1 MNSHW
6 LLCLIGYSWLLS
18 THDTM
23 KVKKWQSSNPRAIAL
38 RPQSGGGTSTI
49 VAMSPLT
56 TRRCIACYVVPWV
69 TWCTLTRR
77 ELFSTHLSCSVA
89 PTLTAVLLDA
99 PLRLSWSSF
108 ILPGL
113 SFMTAKTTP
122 ISKEKRY
129 CLMNASLSF
138 SALLAGFRFTSSSS
152 NQDRWRGHL

>member
-1 MNSHW
+1 MVTIHPRHKEV
-6 LLCLIGYSWLLS
+6 
-18 THDTM
+18 T
-23 KVKKWQSSNPRAIAL
+23 WQSLKPRAIAL

-56 TRRCIACYVVPWV
+56 TRRCIACYVAPWV

-89 PTLTAVLLDA
+89 PTLTAVLLGA

-113 SFMTAKTTP
+113 SSMTAKTTP
-122 ISKEKRY
+122 ISSKEKRY